1 MANVAIV
8 GGTEDIRLLLRGL
21 ARLHHHQ
28 VVAEGAVPETLDAL
42 ARLPAASVVLLEA
55 DLDEAATSQR
65 VAEILRLRPD
75 LRTVLITAR
84 WSPRVEELAH
94 RLGIPTVLRRPFA
107 VHQLVE
113 VLAPVGDGGEGA
125 AEGRAAGG
133 GAPSAK
139 A

>member
-28 VVAEGAVPETLDAL
+28 VVAEGAVPEALDAVE
-42 ARLPAASVVLLEA
+42 RLPNACVVLLEA
-55 DLDEAATSQR
+55 DLDDTATSER
-65 VAEILRLRPD
+65 LAGILRVRPD
-75 LRTVLITAR
+75 LRPVLITAR
-84 WSPRVEELAH
+84 WSPRVEEEAH
-94 RLGIPTVLRRPFA
+94 RRGIPTVLRRPFA
-107 VHQLVE
+107 VHQLVQ
-113 VLAPVGDGGEGA
+113 VLAPVDDAGERA
-125 AEGRAAGG
+125 ASGRAAGG